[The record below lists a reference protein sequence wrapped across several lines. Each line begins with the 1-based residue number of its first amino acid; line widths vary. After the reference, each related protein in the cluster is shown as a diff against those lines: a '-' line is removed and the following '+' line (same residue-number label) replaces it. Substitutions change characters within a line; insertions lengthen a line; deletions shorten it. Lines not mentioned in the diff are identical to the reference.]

1 MRKQEMIEQ
10 RTKNVREAR
19 ALADK
24 ATQERRSLSDQ
35 ERERVKQLETE
46 NDKLSTR
53 IADMDRIDEMERRA
67 VGAPIG
73 QSMPDLAHAVEEFRT
88 GLFVAHRAG
97 VVPADRVSREL
108 EVIQHYANGGEGDAV
123 PFVAFLPQR
132 EKRTLLYGAGSGSG
146 AGTVFEQELPDAIPA
161 LRDAIIAGLL
171 GARVLPGLTGSPVSI
186 SKIATGKT
194 AAYIA
199 EDTAGT
205 PSDAATDKVQM
216 AGKHAIALSSVSRS
230 LLTQSSPA
238 ALQMV
243 NDDILASVF
252 GAIDRTAL
260 VGGGANEPS
269 GVWDQLTP
277 TALTLDWASTLEVQE
292 AVQIANVPGAK
303 LGWAQHPSA
312 ARVLRSTPKLQIGS
326 PVQAVVGDFIQ
337 ESARV
342 LADYPAYQSTAIPTT
357 GSPPSAAGVIYG
369 DWSQLVIGIWES
381 VNLLVNP
388 YSETEFRKGNVAI
401 RAIAT
406 TDCALR
412 YVEAFQA
419 RTVAI

>member
-1 MRKQEMIEQ
+1 MRKQEMIEK
-10 RTKNVREAR
+10 RATNAREAR
-19 ALADK
+19 AIADK
-24 ATQERRSLSDQ
+24 AAQENRSLTDA
-35 ERERVKQLETE
+35 ERDRVKQLETE
-46 NDKLSTR
+46 NTTLTTR
-53 IADMDRIDEMERRA
+53 IDDQNRIDEMERRA
-67 VGAPIG
+67 GATPVG
-73 QSMPDLAHAVEEFRT
+73 QSMPDLARAVEEFRT
-88 GLFVAHRAG
+88 GLFIAHRAG
-97 VVPADRVSREL
+97 IVPADRVSREL
-108 EVIQHYANGGEGDAV
+108 EVVQQYANGGEGDAV
-123 PFVAFLPQR
+123 PFAAFLPPP
-132 EKRTLLYGAGSGSG
+132 EKRALLYSGGSGSG

-171 GARVLPGLTGSPVSI
+171 GARILPGLSGAPVSI
-186 SKIATGKT
+186 SKITTGKT

-199 EDTAGT
+199 EDSAGT

-216 AGKHAIALSSVSRS
+216 TGKHAIALTSVSRS
-230 LLTQSSPA
+230 LLTQASPA
-238 ALQMV
+238 AMQLV
-243 NDDILASVF
+243 NDDVMASVF

-277 TALTLDWASTLEVQE
+277 TALTLDWASVLEVQE
-292 AVQIANVPGAK
+292 AVQIANVPGAR

-326 PVQAVVGDFIQ
+326 PVQTTVGDFIQ

-342 LADYPAYQSTAIPTT
+342 LADYPVFQSTAIPTS
-357 GSPPSAAGVIYG
+357 GSPPSTAGLIYG

-388 YSETEFRKGNVAI
+388 YSEAEFRRGNVAI

-412 YVEAFQA
+412 YSEAFQA